1 MLLLLLLKELLLF
14 PPCTFVISP
23 IIQFPLLLPL
33 RGGCGRFRRLLIHQ
47 QRWDDVLI
55 TVDCRRRARLLLLL
69 LMLSLVTDRFPVF
82 IIMRPLF
89 FGVGLVGGFDIDQ
102 DIEFE

>member
-33 RGGCGRFRRLLIHQ
+33 RGGCGRFRRLLIHK
-47 QRWDDVLI
+47 QRGDYVLI

-69 LMLSLVTDRFPVF
+69 LSLVTDRFPVF